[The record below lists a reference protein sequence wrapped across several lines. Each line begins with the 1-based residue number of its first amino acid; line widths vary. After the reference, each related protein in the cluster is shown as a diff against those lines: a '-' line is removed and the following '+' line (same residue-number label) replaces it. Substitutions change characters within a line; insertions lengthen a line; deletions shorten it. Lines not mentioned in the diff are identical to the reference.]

1 MSDYITKTQGKTKWT
16 ISDYKNWIDAGTPLN
31 ETVKQL
37 LLFKSGLTDEQLV
50 DKFDNL
56 PNVDYIKLYGN
67 DITYIPPSIGKLQK
81 LRSLYLSETKIT
93 TLPDELKNNHN
104 ELRITVNNTPLLENP
119 PPQLLTWTSNIK
131 FEPSLQINEA
141 NTSNISNTTM
151 NVIQPNNNIFNSNAT
166 DNAVIQITTHG
177 NVMLTHSLMDPSEFV
192 VPDNMTLIYI
202 SVAAP
207 GVCNLLTSETS
218 YEYRRT
224 IMENLND
231 INNKLNLITD
241 DTDLK
246 ELETYF
252 KDFSRPFRNR
262 DTVMEYNP
270 LIKEKNRNPF
280 DTEFVYTFDRTYNV
294 TIYKSGDIIR
304 NKIYSRRDK
313 ETLFKPS
320 YFDYKI
326 NMFSNSDTSD
336 LMIDLSGKIPN
347 ANTPSSMSQTTLQH
361 LLFFL
366 KKQGIK
372 NVVIFDFS
380 CSVFDIDGKDVEK
393 PREIRSIRRD
403 IIKEKEELTKKRN
416 RNRNTIGESSS
427 KTQRNITDN
436 DADSDTG
443 FKGGRSRKRK
453 RRRRSR
459 KRRRRIKGTKRIRK

>member
-1 MSDYITKTQGKTKWT
+1 MSDYVTKTQGKTKWT
-16 ISDYKNWIDAGTPLN
+16 INDYNNWINAGTPLN
-31 ETVKQL
+31 ENVKQL
-37 LLFKSGLTDEQLV
+37 LLFNSGLTDDQLV

-56 PNVDYIKLYGN
+56 PNVNYIKLYGN
-67 DITYIPPSIGKLQK
+67 NITYLPPSIGKLQQ
-81 LRSLYLSETKIT
+81 LAFLYLSNTKIT

-104 ELRITVNNTPLLENP
+104 NLRITIGDTPLLQNP
-119 PPQLLTWTSNIK
+119 PHELLNWPSYVK
-131 FEPSLQINEA
+131 FEPSLQINQS
-141 NTSNISNTTM
+141 NTSM
-151 NVIQPNNNIFNSNAT
+151 NVIEPNNNIFNSNAT
-166 DNAVIQITTHG
+166 DNAIIQITTHG
-177 NVMLTHSLMDPSEFV
+177 NVMLTNSLMDPAEFLA
-192 VPDNMTLIYI
+192 PDNMTLIYI

-207 GVCNLLTSETS
+207 GVCNLLTSESS
-218 YEYRRT
+218 YDYRRT
-224 IMENLND
+224 IMENFNN
-231 INNKLNLITD
+231 INEKLNLITD

-246 ELETYF
+246 GLETYF
-252 KDFSRPFRNR
+252 KEFSRPFRNR
-262 DTVMEYNP
+262 DTVVEYNP

-280 DTEFVYTFDRTYNV
+280 DTEFVYTFDRTYDV

-313 ETLFKPS
+313 ETLFKPT

-326 NMFSNSDTSD
+326 NMFSNSGTSD

-380 CSVFDIDGKDVEK
+380 CSVFDMDGKDVEK

-416 RNRNTIGESSS
+416 RSRSTMGESSR
-427 KTQRNITDN
+427 KTQR
-436 DADSDTG
+436 DSDNV

-453 RRRRSR
+453 RNRKSKKSR
-459 KRRRRIKGTKRIRK
+459 RRRRITKIGRKRIRK

>member
-1 MSDYITKTQGKTKWT
+1 MSDYVTKTQGKTKWT
-16 ISDYKNWIDAGTPLN
+16 INDYNNWIDAGTPLN
-31 ETVKQL
+31 ENVKQL
-37 LLFKSGLTDEQLV
+37 LLFNSGLTDEQLV

-56 PNVDYIKLYGN
+56 PNVNYIKLYGN
-67 DITYIPPSIGKLQK
+67 NITYLPPSIGKLRQ
-81 LRSLYLSETKIT
+81 LAFLYLSNTKIT

-104 ELRITVNNTPLLENP
+104 NLRITIGDTPLLQNP
-119 PPQLLTWTSNIK
+119 PTELLNWPSNIK
-131 FEPSLQINEA
+131 FEPSLQINQS
-141 NTSNISNTTM
+141 NTSM
-151 NVIQPNNNIFNSNAT
+151 NVIEPNNNIFNSNAT
-166 DNAVIQITTHG
+166 DNAIIQITTHG
-177 NVMLTHSLMDPSEFV
+177 NVMLTNSLMGPAEFL
-192 VPDNMTLIYI
+192 VPNDMTLIYI

-207 GVCNLLTSETS
+207 GVCNLLTSESS
-218 YEYRRT
+218 YDYRRT

-231 INNKLNLITD
+231 INNQLNLITD
-241 DTDLK
+241 
-246 ELETYF
+246 ETTLNEVETFF
-252 KDFSRPFRNR
+252 KKFVRPFRKR

-280 DTEFVYTFDRTYNV
+280 DTEFVYTFDRTYDV
-294 TIYKSGDIIR
+294 TIYKSGETIR
-304 NKIYSRRDK
+304 NKIYSRKDK

-326 NMFSNSDTSD
+326 NMFGNSDTSD

-380 CSVFDIDGKDVEK
+380 CSVFDMDGKDVEK

-403 IIKEKEELTKKRN
+403 IIKE

-427 KTQRNITDN
+427 KTRRV
-436 DADSDTG
+436 SDTG
-443 FKGGRSRKRK
+443 FKGGRSRKKRK
-453 RRRRSR
+453 SKKSRRM
-459 KRRRRIKGTKRIRK
+459 KKGTKRIRK

>member
-16 ISDYKNWIDAGTPLN
+16 ISDYKNWIEAGTPLN
-31 ETVKQL
+31 DIVKQL

-81 LRSLYLSETKIT
+81 LKSLYLSETKIT

-104 ELRITVNNTPLLENP
+104 ELRITVNNTPLLQNP
-119 PPQLLTWTSNIK
+119 PPQLLTWTSYIK
-131 FEPSLQINEA
+131 FEPSLQFNQV
-141 NTSNISNTTM
+141 NTFNTTM

-177 NVMLTHSLMDPSEFV
+177 NVMLKHSLMDPAEFV
-192 VPDNMTLIYI
+192 VPNDMTLIYI

-252 KDFSRPFRNR
+252 KEFSRPFRNR
-262 DTVMEYNP
+262 DTVVEYNP

-280 DTEFVYTFDRTYNV
+280 DTEFVYTFDRTYDV

-326 NMFSNSDTSD
+326 NMFSNSGTSD

-380 CSVFDIDGKDVEK
+380 CSLFDMDGKDVEK

-416 RNRNTIGESSS
+416 RNTIGESSS

-443 FKGGRSRKRK
+443 FKGGRRKTTKRK
-453 RRRRSR
+453 TTKR
-459 KRRRRIKGTKRIRK
+459 KTTKRKTKRIRKKRNRVY